1 MIPQASQKRLP
12 ATASVVI
19 VGGGI
24 MGCSTA
30 YHLAKR
36 GVKDVVLLE
45 RKQLTCGTT
54 WHSAAQV
61 RQLRSTRNLTQLIK
75 DSVALY
81 SSLEAETGQATG
93 WHQTGSLSIA
103 TTPDRLT
110 HIRRQAA
117 LARLYGI
124 PVRELT
130 AAEVSDFWPLARTD
144 DVIGAIYSPS
154 DGRVNPSDLCAALM
168 KAARAKGVKV
178 FEDTAVTGFAKAGTR
193 ITGVE
198 TAQGRIACDA
208 AVVCGGLW
216 SGEIAKRAGVT
227 IPIQACEHFYL
238 LTKPVEGV
246 AGHLP
251 TLSDHDGHLYI
262 RDDVGGLLVG
272 CFEPE
277 GKAIRL
283 EDLPRDFAFD
293 LLGEDWDHF
302 EPMMLTGLHRI
313 PALEKAE
320 VRILLNGPES
330 FTPDGGFLLGP
341 APEVDGL
348 YLACGMNS
356 VGVATGGGA
365 GKALA
370 AWIAEGEAPLDLD
383 EVHPARFH
391 PSEAAPDALFARA
404 PEVLGEH
411 YAISYPGRE
420 HSSSRDL
427 RHTAT
432 HGRLAAAGAHFG
444 QRFGWERP
452 LYFDPEKSAD
462 QSLTFG
468 RPGWF
473 ESVAGECR
481 AAHEAV
487 ALFEQS
493 SFGKI
498 VVQGPDA
505 EAFLQRVCAN
515 DMSRPAGRA
524 IYTAML
530 NARGGIESDLTAL
543 RISPEEYLLM
553 PSTNRV
559 RRDLAWLR
567 RARRGTESL
576 EITDITEDL
585 SILGVMGPESRALL
599 QSLSDADFS
608 DAAFPFFSHKSLR
621 LGGIDVRA
629 TRLSYVGELGWEL
642 TVPNSSA
649 VALFDILMQ
658 AGGVQGIRLAGAH
671 AQTALRI
678 EKQFLAIGHDIGP
691 DTTPLE
697 AGLAFAVKL
706 DSGPDFTGRD
716 ALVQQRRADP
726 RTRLVTLLPR
736 EKDIWPIGQE
746 PLLCEGKHVGQI
758 TSAAFGHRIGSPVAL
773 AYLDAAFAREGQE
786 LQIDIAGDLH
796 PATISLQAA
805 FDPNGHRMKPAASAA
820 VSRSKESHVS

>member
-1 MIPQASQKRLP
+1 MTPRPSHQSPP

-19 VGGGI
+19 IGGGI

-81 SSLEAETGQATG
+81 GSLEAETGQSTG
-93 WHQTGSLSIA
+93 WTQTGSLSIA
-103 TTPDRLT
+103 THPDRLT

-117 LARLYGI
+117 LARLYDV
-124 PVRELT
+124 PVRELS
-130 AAEVSDFWPLARTD
+130 AAEVKDFWPLARTD
-144 DVIGAIYSPS
+144 DVIAAIYSPS
-154 DGRVNPSDLCAALM
+154 DGRVNPSDLCAALI
-168 KAARAKGVKV
+168 KAAKAMGVKV
-178 FEDTAVTGFAKAGTR
+178 FEDTAVTGFAKSGAR

-198 TAQGRIACDA
+198 TAQGYIACDT
-208 AVVCGGLW
+208 AVICSGLW
-216 SGEIAKRAGVT
+216 SAEIAKLAGAT
-227 IPIQACEHFYL
+227 IPVQACEHFYL
-238 LTKPVEGV
+238 LTKPVEGIT
-246 AGHLP
+246 GHLP

-272 CFEPE
+272 CFEPM

-313 PALEKAE
+313 PALETAE
-320 VRILLNGPES
+320 VRMLLNGPES

-348 YLACGMNS
+348 FLGCGMNS

-370 AWIAEGEAPLDLD
+370 SWIATGEAPMDLD

-391 PSEAAPDALFARA
+391 PCEAAADTIFERA

-420 HSSSRDL
+420 HKTARGL

-432 HGRLAAAGAHFG
+432 HGQLLRAGARFG

-452 LYFDPEKSAD
+452 LYFDPDNTAD
-462 QSLTFG
+462 QTLSFG
-468 RPGWF
+468 KPGWF
-473 ESVAGECR
+473 DVVAEECR

-487 ALFEQS
+487 AVFEQS

-498 VVQGPDA
+498 AIKGPDT

-515 DMSRPAGRA
+515 DMSRKPGRA

-530 NARGGIESDLTAL
+530 NAKGGIESDLTAL
-543 RISPEEYLLM
+543 RISAEEYLLITG
-553 PSTNRV
+553 TNRI

-567 RARRGTESL
+567 RARRADEDSTVS
-576 EITDITEDL
+576 DITEDF
-585 SILGVMGPESRALL
+585 SILGVMGPKSRELL
-599 QSLSDADFS
+599 QGLSDSDLS
-608 DAAFPFFSHKSLR
+608 DAAFPFFTHRTLQ
-621 LGGIDVRA
+621 LAGIELRA

-642 TVPNSSA
+642 MLPNTA
-649 VALFDILMQ
+649 APDLFDCLMT
-658 AGGVQGIRLAGAH
+658 AGRAFGIRLAGAH

-678 EKQFLAIGHDIGP
+678 EKQFLAVGHDIGP

-697 AGLAFAVKL
+697 AGLTFAVKL
-706 DSGPDFTGRD
+706 DSDHDFTGRD
-716 ALVQQRRADP
+716 ALLKQRQAGP
-726 RTRLVTLLPR
+726 RTRLATLLPH
-736 EKDIWPIGQE
+736 DGNIWPIGHE
-746 PLLCEGKHVGQI
+746 PLLCNGRHIGQI
-758 TSAAFGHRIGSPVAL
+758 TSAAFGQRIKRPVAL
-773 AYLDAAFAREGQE
+773 AYVTADFANEAQE
-786 LQIDIAGDLH
+786 VEIDIAGRLH
-796 PATISLQAA
+796 PATLSLQAA
-805 FDPNGHRMKPAASAA
+805 FDPQGHRMKSGAFAA
-820 VSRSKESHVS
+820 VKRPQESHVS